1 MAIPQWLASILEFFG
16 IKKSDTAKYRRL
28 KEKLLETKAAYVDR
42 LESLKDRIQ
51 ALERKALDK
60 KREFDTAKGRI
71 KQVVAGEIDRL
82 FKELDRSKENEAI
95 IGQNIDKANIAISKL
110 DSIEDAERPGI
121 SEDVFDELAVELQD
135 IFADLKRTDRAAK
148 DLENVQYEAP
158 ETSRVDAESRT
169 AELEEPSE
177 TTKETAGELPRST
190 VQRLKELAGEEE

>member
-28 KEKLLETKAAYVDR
+28 KEKLLGTKATYVDR

-158 ETSRVDAESRT
+158 ETSQVDAESRM
-169 AELEEPSE
+169 AELEGPSE
-177 TTKETAGELPRST
+177 SAKETSSELPQST